1 MSCGGCAGGTTKH
14 TVRRPDGTV
23 KVYATA
29 GEARAA
35 ANAQPGASYVA
46 LKR

>member
-1 MSCGGCAGGTTKH
+1 MSCGQCGGGSTKH

-35 ANAQPGASYVA
+35 ANAMPGAQYVA